1 MNAAE
6 NAEFEDYLPMFNK
19 LQFEHGE
26 TEKTVTIHLS
36 SYPTCKQLRKKE
48 SIEEEMPITEK
59 KGEPD
64 QE

>member
-1 MNAAE
+1 
-6 NAEFEDYLPMFNK
+6 MFNK

-26 TEKTVTIHLS
+26 TEKTVTI
-36 SYPTCKQLRKKE
+36 QLVNNKG
-48 SIEEEMPITEK
+48 IEEEMPITEK